1 MHPPTVQQYEDVDQG
16 QRWIEDRVLLK
27 HVLGGRVLSMCGVRG
42 GSSNHVEP
50 LGKVGSPVI
59 RPVGL
64 GRTRATIEIASQCR
78 AEADY
83 LTSCM

>member
-27 HVLGGRVLSMCGVRG
+27 DVLGGRVLSMCGVRG
-42 GSSNHVEP
+42 GGSNHVGP

-64 GRTRATIEIASQCR
+64 GVTQSALKESF
-78 AEADY
+78 
-83 LTSCM
+83 